1 MRRKKPRPRKN
12 LQKTI
17 TQSRYS
23 LENLTKL
30 CKSLHFPLLF
40 PLGLI

>member
-1 MRRKKPRPRKN
+1 MRRNRPCLRKN

-17 TQSRYS
+17 PQSRYS